1 MNPGPQKVS
10 PRKVLAQ
17 VASAIPPE
25 IHPHIIIIG
34 SLAAAYCL
42 FQGDET
48 LAVRTKDLDCVLSPY
63 STAVV
68 SGCRV
73 TEKLLASGWQPRAEG
88 DFGKPGTQE
97 TLDRDLPA
105 VRLNPPGS
113 TEWFL
118 ELLTEPRSENQTTKE
133 WTRLP
138 LPSGD
143 HYGLPSF
150 PFTRVATYEAQPT
163 EFGIRCARPEM
174 MTLMNL
180 LEHRNFSDEIIKG
193 TDYLGRPHMRRNKDL
208 GRVLAIAA
216 LSPEDAIEQW
226 PERWAK
232 ALDHCF
238 PHRWRELAAS
248 AGAGLRRLLASDE
261 DLQEA
266 TELCAI
272 SLLSGRNLAAGQL
285 KLTGQRLLTF
295 AIEPLEE
302 LGQAAR
308 PST

>member
-10 PRKVLAQ
+10 PREVLAQ

-42 FQGDET
+42 FHDDET
-48 LAVRTKDLDCVLSPY
+48 FGVRTKDIDCVLSPY
-63 STAVV
+63 LTAVE
-68 SGCRV
+68 SGRKV
-73 TEKLLASGWQPRAEG
+73 AEKLLSGGWKPIAEG
-88 DFGKPGTQE
+88 EFGKPGNQNTP
-97 TLDRDLPA
+97 RDNLPA
-105 VRLNPPGS
+105 VRLYPPGS
-113 TEWFL
+113 TEWYL
-118 ELLTEPRSENQTTKE
+118 ELLTEPASEDQTARE

-138 LPSGD
+138 LSSGD

-150 PFTRVATYEAQPT
+150 QFTRVATYDAQST

-174 MTLMNL
+174 MALMNL
-180 LEHRNFSDEIIKG
+180 LEHRDFSDVIIEH
-193 TDYLGRPHMRRNKDL
+193 TEYLGRPHMRRNKDL

-226 PERWAK
+226 PERWAN

-248 AGAGLRRLLASDE
+248 AGAGLRRLLAGDE

-266 TELCAI
+266 TYQCANG
-272 SLLSGRNLAAGQL
+272 LLSGRNFTAEQL
-285 KLTGQRLLTF
+285 YYIGQRLVTF
-295 AIEPLEE
+295 AIAPLEE
-302 LGQAAR
+302 IGRASQ
-308 PST
+308 PSS